1 MQWSGRKCASAV
13 EKDAFVISDVR
24 LPCHVPFG
32 TTKYQLICCA
42 AANLGVRR
50 GALWSDFSYKIALPR
65 AHIAHEHLFGRE
77 RGARRD
83 LGSRRSVILLTGP

>member
-1 MQWSGRKCASAV
+1 M
-13 EKDAFVISDVR
+13 R
-24 LPCHVPFG
+24 LTSIVPFG
-32 TTKYQLICCA
+32 ITKYQLISSA

-50 GALWSDFSYKIALPR
+50 GALWEYFSYKIALSR

-83 LGSRRSVILLTGP
+83 LESRRVLILLTGP